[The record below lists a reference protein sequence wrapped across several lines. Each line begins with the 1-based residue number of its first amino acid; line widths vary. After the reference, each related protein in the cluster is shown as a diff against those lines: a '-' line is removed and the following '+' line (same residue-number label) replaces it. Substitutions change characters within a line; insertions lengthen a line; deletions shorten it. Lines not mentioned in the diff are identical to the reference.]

1 MPCSRNSCPRQRTA
15 PYQTRNQREIESTRE
30 QLCAAQNAYGDDGGL
45 PEPTFHQDGIH
56 CLGDKTTRQEYHA
69 WCEKVRNTYESYAK
83 YNEQRWP
90 KFYQAVNADWKEDQQ
105 IVKERDASDAD
116 KAAELAK
123 IDGGYRATLEDYPLL
138 GTSVEDDP
146 GATYES
152 DTEED

>member
-1 MPCSRNSCPRQRTA
+1 MYIHLVEVFDPIDSGIHHWTIESRNDKRVVHT
-15 PYQTRNQREIESTRE
+15 YDQTT
-30 QLCAAQNAYGDDGGL
+30 
-45 PEPTFHQDGIH
+45 PTFHQDGIH